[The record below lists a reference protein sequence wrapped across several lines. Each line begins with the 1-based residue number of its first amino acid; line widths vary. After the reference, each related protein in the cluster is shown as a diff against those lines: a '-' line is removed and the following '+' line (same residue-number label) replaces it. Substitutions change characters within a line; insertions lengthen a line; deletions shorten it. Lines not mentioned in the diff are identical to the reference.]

1 MAPKMIAKGKV
12 ERGGA
17 IQLETPAD
25 NPPHRS
31 KGADAY
37 LQAMM
42 EASKR
47 GEVVDWDGVADV
59 LRFSV
64 DNIT

>member
-1 MAPKMIAKGKV
+1 MAAKMIARGKV

-17 IQLETPAD
+17 IQLETPA
-25 NPPHRS
+25 NTTPHQRT
-31 KGADAY
+31 GADAY

-47 GEVVDWDGVADV
+47 GERVDWDGVADV
-59 LRFSV
+59 LKFVV
-64 DNIT
+64 DSET